1 TGSLI
6 GALLAAGGWLRG
18 IYALD
23 ITALLLMALLLWR
36 APLPGQPRRPTPPL
50 AGPSPGSRTPWLWP
64 LLPRRGGGVGAQVPL
79 AVGAAAFLP
88 TATEAV
94 VERTPEEHRGLA
106 MALFSQCFALSGLL
120 APLLGGWMLD
130 VQGHGAGLWL
140 VATLALLLGLP
151 LVRALA

>member
-1 TGSLI
+1 VVVGLAFS
-6 GALLAAGGWLRG
+6 LLAFASG
-18 IYALD
+18 
-23 ITALLLMALLLWR
+23 TLLLASSTLV
-36 APLPGQPRRPTPPL
+36 
-50 AGPSPGSRTPWLWP
+50 PWGKWLM
-64 LLPRRGGGVGAQVPL
+64 VGAQVPL